1 MKPPTTAAR
10 KVPGWCKQGHLT
22 DCSSTLPHEAGR
34 WHVSG
39 RSGKKGSKPDRPA
52 CAWPFRVGLPRQGT
66 EVAHARPPCATCSRA
81 LPRLGHRERGPAAGV
96 LESLRAGAD
105 AKGPRGSLGKS
116 GPRLGRLTSA
126 RRGTRCTA
134 HRASASVLPAP
145 ASAPI
150 PVSGDM
156 VSWLACRGDV
166 LEQMVPASGGVG
178 ALSDDIAAGDLVSAP
193 RRRKAT
199 TGHVVANA
207 EPLQPIE
214 RIVCDYKG
222 PCTCDGDRCA
232 SADNRCNCNPS
243 HDGNS
248 RPTRMIQR
256 GGVAKITQRKE

>member
-105 AKGPRGSLGKS
+105 AKGPRGSLGKP

-134 HRASASVLPAP
+134 HRGSASVPPAP
-145 ASAPI
+145 AGAAILVSDDMVASRQAWRSNE
-150 PVSGDM
+150 VSG
-156 VSWLACRGDV
+156 WC
-166 LEQMVPASGGVG
+166 VPAPRSRDGG
-178 ALSDDIAAGDLVSAP
+178 AARLRDGRRAVSTP
-193 RRRKAT
+193 H
-199 TGHVVANA
+199 G
-207 EPLQPIE
+207 Q
-214 RIVCDYKG
+214 G
-222 PCTCDGDRCA
+222 
-232 SADNRCNCNPS
+232 
-243 HDGNS
+243 
-248 RPTRMIQR
+248 
-256 GGVAKITQRKE
+256 